1 MVRSRIRCSTQNN
14 IYILITLRANIYY
27 RVGVVK
33 NVKTENLTYLKSKMH
48 HFIFY
53 KVRSTPNKEVY
64 IQSFGM

>member
-48 HFIFY
+48 HFIFI
-53 KVRSTPNKEVY
+53 K
-64 IQSFGM
+64 